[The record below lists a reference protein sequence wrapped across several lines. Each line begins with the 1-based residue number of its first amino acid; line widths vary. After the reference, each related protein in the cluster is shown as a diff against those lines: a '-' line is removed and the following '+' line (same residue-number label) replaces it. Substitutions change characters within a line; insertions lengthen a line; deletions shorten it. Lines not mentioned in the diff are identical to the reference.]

1 MTKSARAAMLKARFA
16 DARAYEQ
23 VFASP
28 DGKRVLYDILRAG
41 GLLTIS
47 HVPGDPYSTEW
58 NDGRRSLALHIVD
71 QLRWNEAELVK
82 LAQMQTDED
91 VGMMDATYQ

>member
-1 MTKSARAAMLKARFA
+1 MTKARTTAMLKARLA

-28 DGKRVLYDILRAG
+28 DGQRVLYDILRAG
-41 GLLTIS
+41 GILTIS

-58 NDGRRSLALHIVD
+58 NDGRRSLAMHIID

-82 LAQMQTDED
+82 LAQMQNDEA
-91 VGMMDATYQ
+91 VGMMDASDE